1 MGRSLGG
8 SLDMSHTLK
17 YYRRRRLPAPSSRL
31 ETTHVLRHAS
41 FLIWGE
47 CGCNRID
54 LETYG
59 SFAVTLGG
67 SLDMSHTLKYYRRRR
82 LPAHGS
88 TPETTHV
95 LRHASCLIRGECGYD
110 RIDLETY
117 GSCAVTL
124 GRLSHTQILQTQE
137 APSSQQ

>member
-1 MGRSLGG
+1 VLRQASCMLWGECEYNRIDLETYGSCAATLGG
-8 SLDMSHTLK
+8 SLGMSHTLK
-17 YYRRRRLPAPSSRL
+17 YYRRR
-31 ETTHVLRHAS
+31 
-41 FLIWGE
+41 
-47 CGCNRID
+47 
-54 LETYG
+54 
-59 SFAVTLGG
+59 
-67 SLDMSHTLKYYRRRR
+67 K

-95 LRHASCLIRGECGYD
+95 LRHASCMMWGECGYD

>member
-1 MGRSLGG
+1 VTLGD
-8 SLDMSHTLK
+8 SVDMSHTLK
-17 YYRRRRLPAPSSRL
+17 YYRRRRLPARGSTP

-41 FLIWGE
+41 CMIWDQFGY
-47 CGCNRID
+47 NRID

-59 SFAVTLGG
+59 SCAATLGG
-67 SLDMSHTLKYYRRRR
+67 SLGMSHTLKYYRRRR
-82 LPAHGS
+82 LPARGS
-88 TPETTHV
+88 SPETTHM
-95 LRHASCLIRGECGYD
+95 LRHASCMIWGEFEYN

-117 GSCAVTL
+117 GLCAVTL